1 MPALEIDDLVRFGNY
16 THKIACVP
24 EVFGSNDAVVVIDSE
39 PDGVLRCAL
48 ADFDGRPILAI
59 TDTLFVEELGE
70 KLERR
75 QLVEMQFAP

>member
-1 MPALEIDDLVRFGNY
+1 MPTLAIDDLVRFDNY
-16 THKIACVP
+16 RYSMACVP
-24 EVFGSNDAVVVIDSE
+24 EVFVRNDAVVVIDSE
-39 PDGVLRCAL
+39 RDGVLRCAL

-75 QLVEMQFAP
+75 QLVEMQLTP